1 MKRSHA
7 MIKYI
12 VCLLLG
18 MIVTGCYN
26 DKRKED
32 EAYVQRVKNKK
43 IREIEPL
50 PEIKPY
56 EPFIYSAYNLRSPFL
71 PPVSQTPLKKMNFEG
86 GIHPDPNRRKEPLEA
101 FPLDS
106 LRMVGTIEKNK
117 KLWALVIDPS
127 GAVYRVAKGNYLG
140 QNHGRVNNVTVDKIV
155 LTEIVPDPSGGW
167 RERPASVGLSVE
179 GKVSNPGR
187 K

>member
-7 MIKYI
+7 IIKYAI
-12 VCLLLG
+12 CLFLG
-18 MIVTGCYN
+18 MMVTACYK
-26 DKRKED
+26 DKREED
-32 EAYVQRVKNKK
+32 KAYVERIKNKK

-56 EPFIYSAYNLRSPFL
+56 EPSIYSAYNLRSPFVA
-71 PPVSQTPLKKMNFEG
+71 PVSQSPLKKVNFEG
-86 GIHPDPNRRKEPLEA
+86 GIHPDLNRRKEPLEA

-106 LRMVGTIEKNK
+106 LRMVGTIEKGK
-117 KLWALVIDPS
+117 KLWALVIDPN
-127 GAVYRVAKGNYLG
+127 GVVYRVAKGNYVG
-140 QNHGRVNNVTVDKIV
+140 QNYGRVNSVTTEKIA

-167 RERPASVGLSVE
+167 RERPASIGLYVE
-179 GKVSNPGR
+179 GKENKPIG